1 MTLRRTAAQLT
12 AHLHAAFP
20 PEEGGPATVVEHLAE
35 REIRL
40 RMPVGDRVLRPGGT
54 VSGPTQFALVD
65 SAPV

>member
-12 AHLHAAFP
+12 AHLRAAFP
-20 PEEGGPATVVEHLAE
+20 PEEGPATVVEHLAE

>member
-1 MTLRRTAAQLT
+1 
-12 AHLHAAFP
+12 
-20 PEEGGPATVVEHLAE
+20 VVEHLAE